1 MFPQPIGQKE
11 PDISSG
17 NGKSKAK
24 SAAKSKAGPSNASA
38 GPSNAGAGSSNAA
51 PRTSRGKAVKSAAGT
66 SHSKII
72 PGTSRKTPA
81 PKKKKVRYGG
91 QIDKNNHL
99 HLPTIKAKRNGT
111 FLYKKR
117 QGGRRLKPGGI
128 RL

>member
-1 MFPQPIGQKE
+1 MFPPLVGQKE
-11 PDISSG
+11 PDTSPG

-24 SAAKSKAGPSNASA
+24 SAAKSKAGPSNAGA
-38 GPSNAGAGSSNAA
+38 GPSNAA
-51 PRTSRGKAVKSAAGT
+51 PRTSRGKAIKSAAGT
-66 SHSKII
+66 SYGKTI

-81 PKKKKVRYGG
+81 PKKKKVHYGG